1 MCMNILDK
9 LISGVIAQ
17 RINTVLPTIIH
28 TDQCGFF
35 PGRYIGD
42 CIRTTYDVIEYAK
55 RNNKSGLLL
64 LIDFKKAF
72 DSISF
77 KFIKS
82 TLNYFGFGNNYKKW
96 INILLLIF
104 WIKITGVGRYHES
117 SLNDTVYMI

>member
-1 MCMNILDK
+1 MNILDK

-55 RNNKSGLLL
+55 RNNKTGLLL
-64 LIDFKKAF
+64 LIDLKKHLTRLVL
-72 DSISF
+72 S
-77 KFIKS
+77 
-82 TLNYFGFGNNYKKW
+82 
-96 INILLLIF
+96 LL
-104 WIKITGVGRYHES
+104 KAR
-117 SLNDTVYMI
+117 